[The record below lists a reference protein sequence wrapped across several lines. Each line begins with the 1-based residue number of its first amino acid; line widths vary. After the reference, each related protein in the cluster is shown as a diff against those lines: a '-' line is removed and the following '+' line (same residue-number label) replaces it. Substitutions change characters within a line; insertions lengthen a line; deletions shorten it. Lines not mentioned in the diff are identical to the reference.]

1 MPLYCTLP
9 LQLGHSFRHAHS
21 QVDTQTKTMR
31 VMVMVM
37 AVLNVMVGVTTTDQA
52 DEMTITTVRTGS
64 SQEEAQT
71 VVNNR
76 IRKLKTT

>member
-1 MPLYCTLP
+1 
-9 LQLGHSFRHAHS
+9 
-21 QVDTQTKTMR
+21 MR